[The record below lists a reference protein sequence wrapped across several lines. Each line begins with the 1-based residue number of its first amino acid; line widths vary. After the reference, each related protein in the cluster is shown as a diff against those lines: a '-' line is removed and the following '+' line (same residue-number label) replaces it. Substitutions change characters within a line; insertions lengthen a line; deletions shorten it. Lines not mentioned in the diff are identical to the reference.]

1 MLTAAVSTIVAKT
14 DRDFFYSWRNYIAAV
29 LAATRTVVVSTMP
42 PRLRTEKVLCLL
54 GRALIQK
61 LCLVT
66 FLCRCNR

>member
-42 PRLRTEKVLCLL
+42 PRLGTEKVLCLL
-54 GRALIQK
+54 GRGFNSEALPGDI
-61 LCLVT
+61 LVP
-66 FLCRCNR
+66 LQ